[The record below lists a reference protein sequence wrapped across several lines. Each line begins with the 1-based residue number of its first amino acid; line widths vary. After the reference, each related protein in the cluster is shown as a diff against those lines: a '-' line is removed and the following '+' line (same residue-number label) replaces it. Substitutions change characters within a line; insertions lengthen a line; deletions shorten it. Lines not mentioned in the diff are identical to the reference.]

1 MNFSQTILLD
11 HLWKLTAKFVGGRSH
26 CGQVSGVSWDGT
38 MAGADLGHSSNYS
51 NELQF
56 GLPLELADASGAS
69 VQNFEIRSEKGF
81 LKSGNQ
87 FRVSRS

>member
-1 MNFSQTILLD
+1 
-11 HLWKLTAKFVGGRSH
+11 
-26 CGQVSGVSWDGT
+26 

-51 NELQF
+51 NELQS
-56 GLPLELADASGAS
+56 LPRGLADAPAAS

-81 LKSGNQ
+81 LNSGNQ

>member
-1 MNFSQTILLD
+1 MERWLVQISVTVATI
-11 HLWKLTAKFVGGRSH
+11 
-26 CGQVSGVSWDGT
+26 Q
-38 MAGADLGHSSNYS
+38 MNYS
-51 NELQF
+51 LS
-56 GLPLELADASGAS
+56 LPAGLADAPAAS